1 MVQSFDWIRNAAHDM
16 KLKNRIL
23 NHMRGDNNELVL
35 YDKFVISF
43 HNDENYMIIDRVS
56 DEFVKVLKAQVPYDV
71 LRNMLD
77 GNWNDFTGIIYL
89 D

>member
-35 YDKFVISF
+35 YDKFVI
-43 HNDENYMIIDRVS
+43 
-56 DEFVKVLKAQVPYDV
+56 
-71 LRNMLD
+71 
-77 GNWNDFTGIIYL
+77 
-89 D
+89 

>member
-16 KLKNRIL
+16 KLKKRIL

-43 HNDENYMIIDRVS
+43 HNDENYLSIDGVS
-56 DEFVKVLKAQVPYDV
+56 DE
-71 LRNMLD
+71 
-77 GNWNDFTGIIYL
+77 GSGSI
-89 D
+89 

>member
-1 MVQSFDWIRNAAHDM
+1 MVQYFDWIRNAAHDM